1 MRVVASRTFLLSLA
15 GMTGGALLCIVAI
28 ARALTV
34 EPVAAASTELM
45 GIASGAELPIDD
57 LASATV
63 PSESVLEM
71 ESLALAVDHD
81 PFMPDRRRA
90 QPYRLPGEYMPQP
103 VAMRMEEPEPPPF
116 RVIGTAMV
124 GESGIALVETLEAG
138 APEIMRVGGS
148 LLGYRLQSVDAETAT
163 LVRQSQTL
171 TLAVQSG
178 TDGRGVGGRNPE
190 TEADL
195 VRDVMLRELR
205 ERGVAPELIEQML
218 NAQNRVGGQQWF
230 QFQGGREGFAPLS
243 TMQFFGNT
251 DGRGPTV
258 RLRADTIRIPNRR
271 PPESQ

>member
-1 MRVVASRTFLLSLA
+1 MRVLASRTFLLSLA
-15 GMTGGALLCIVAI
+15 GMTGGALLCVVAI

-34 EPVAAASTELM
+34 EPVAAASTSLM

-63 PSESVLEM
+63 PSESVLEL

-103 VAMRMEEPEPPPF
+103 VAVRMEEPEPPPF

-124 GESGIALVETLEAG
+124 GESGIALVEMLEAG
-138 APEIMRVGGS
+138 APEIVRVGGS

-195 VRDVMLRELR
+195 VRDVMIRELR
-205 ERGVAPELIEQML
+205 ERGLAPELIEQML
-218 NAQNRVGGQQWF
+218 NAQNRERGQQWF
-230 QFQGGREGFAPLS
+230 QLQRGWTGYAPLGETRLFES
-243 TMQFFGNT
+243 ASS
-251 DGRGPTV
+251 PTV
-258 RLRADTIRIPNRR
+258 RVRADTLRR
-271 PPESQ
+271 ERPEPPGSE

>member
-63 PSESVLEM
+63 PSESVLEL

-178 TDGRGVGGRNPE
+178 ADGRGVGGRNPE
-190 TEADL
+190 TEADQ

-218 NAQNRVGGQQWF
+218 NAQNRVRGQQRF
-230 QFQGGREGFAPLS
+230 QLQRGWTGYAPLS
-243 TMQFFGNT
+243 ETRLFGTANS
-251 DGRGPTV
+251 PTV
-258 RLRADTIRIPNRR
+258 RVRADTLRR
-271 PPESQ
+271 ELPDPPGSE

>member
-1 MRVVASRTFLLSLA
+1 MRVAASRTFLLSLA

-34 EPVAAASTELM
+34 EPVVAASTSLM
-45 GIASGAELPIDD
+45 GIASGAELPFDD

-63 PSESVLEM
+63 PSETVLEL

-103 VAMRMEEPEPPPF
+103 VAVRMEEPEPPPF

-124 GESGIALVETLEAG
+124 GESGMALVEMLEEG
-138 APEIMRVGGS
+138 APGIMRVGGS

-218 NAQNRVGGQQWF
+218 NAQTFSPVEQRVQYNASWQSFPSSGEM
-230 QFQGGREGFAPLS
+230 R
-243 TMQFFGNT
+243 FFGNT
-251 DGRGPTV
+251 GGRGPTV
-258 RLRADTIRIPNRR
+258 RLRVDTMRIPNR
-271 PPESQ
+271 